1 MNGPRD
7 YHTKQQKPEKT
18 NIIWC
23 HLYVESKKKDR
34 NEFIYKTEL
43 DSQSLFR
50 KQAYQNGMRE
60 E

>member
-7 YHTKQQKPEKT
+7 HHTKQQQPEKT
-18 NIIWC
+18 NITWC
-23 HLYVESKKKDR
+23 HLYVDSKKKDR

-50 KQAYQNGMRE
+50 KQAYQNGMGE